1 MAVNTVI
8 AASGPGRCAEPT
20 ARRGGHRRV
29 SIWRAGSVPVRA
41 SAEKERDRHVGRL
54 LARTSGPR
62 RGVAFVTVLIV
73 AGGVAAYGGMAGAA
87 PRPTVAQVQ
96 ARVNQLTTQ
105 FDKVSQQLDQA
116 SGQLSAAQ
124 PKLSQVRVRLNHANA
139 QFQAAQAGVARNA
152 AAAFEDTGATS
163 IAGVLTSGDPSVI
176 LRQGSLLMEL
186 SGNRNAQTS
195 QLLTA
200 ATQLAGVEQ
209 QMQRTEAG
217 IAGLKRQLSDHK
229 ASLGKLIDTQKAT
242 LASLTVPQQQEVAGN
257 SIGANGTTTA
267 TYTGPTSTQAGKAVA
282 FVYAQLGKPYQWGA
296 TGPGSYDCS
305 GLVQAAWAA
314 AGVTIP
320 RTTYDQWAALP
331 HISTSAL
338 EPGDL
343 LYFDGIGH
351 VAMYVGGGSIIDA
364 PQTGS
369 NVQKMSL
376 SGWYASTLVG
386 AARP

>member
-1 MAVNTVI
+1 MGKLLAKV
-8 AASGPGRCAEPT
+8 SGL
-20 ARRGGHRRV
+20 RRGTALV
-29 SIWRAGSVPVRA
+29 IN
-41 SAEKERDRHVGRL
+41 RL
-54 LARTSGPR
+54 TS
-62 RGVAFVTVLIV
+62 
-73 AGGVAAYGGMAGAA
+73 
-87 PRPTVAQVQ
+87 
-96 ARVNQLTTQ
+96 Q
-105 FDKVSQQLDQA
+105 FDQVSQQLDQA
-116 SGQLSAAQ
+116 SQQLSAAQ
-124 PKLSQVRVRLNHANA
+124 SKLSQVRARYNHATA
-139 QFQAAQAGVARNA
+139 QFRTAQANVAQNA

-163 IAGVLTSGDPSVI
+163 VAGVLTSGDPSVV
-176 LRQGSLLMEL
+176 LQQGSLLQEL
-186 SGNRNAQTS
+186 SGNRNAQTR
-195 QLLTA
+195 LLGNA
-200 ATQLAGVEQ
+200 AGQLADAAQ
-209 QMQRTEAG
+209 QMQRTEGG
-217 IAGLKRQLSDHK
+217 IAALKGQLADHK
-229 ASLGKLIDTQKAT
+229 TSLGKLIATQKAT
-242 LASLTVPQQQEVAGN
+242 LASLTAPQQQAVQSQ
-257 SIGANGTTTA
+257 SIGGSSGTTTA

-282 FVYAQLGKPYQWGA
+282 FAYAQLGKPYQWGA

-305 GLVQAAWAA
+305 GLVQAAWGA
-314 AGVTIP
+314 AGVAIP